1 MMLMCIYIHISYIAV
16 VKIFHRWRFDASEVK
31 LELLPPGQERRE
43 MPIVNR
49 FNHHLMNVSGRGLS
63 HMQDSRTPEQRNS
76 SRRRE
81 LNFVIYKIH
90 FITNFI

>member
-1 MMLMCIYIHISYIAV
+1 MMLMWYLLINISYIAV

-49 FNHHLMNVSGRGLS
+49 FNHHLMNVIWPWYAAYARFKNT
-63 HMQDSRTPEQRNS
+63 RTE
-76 SRRRE
+76 
-81 LNFVIYKIH
+81 K
-90 FITNFI
+90 